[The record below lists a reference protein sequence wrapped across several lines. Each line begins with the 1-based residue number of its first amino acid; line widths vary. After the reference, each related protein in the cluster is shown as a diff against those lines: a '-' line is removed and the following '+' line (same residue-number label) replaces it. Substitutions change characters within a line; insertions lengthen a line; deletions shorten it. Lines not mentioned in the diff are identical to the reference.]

1 MGDFANSSGYLN
13 FTPAVWDPKEMIDE
27 LATIMTAGRL
37 SSDNRLVIE
46 DAVKNETDANL
57 AAVKVRQL
65 LLSTAEFHTT
75 GTVTKTTG
83 TRTAEDNSSTE
94 PSSSAYKAVVYV
106 MLKGGADTYNFIV
119 PHTCPQ
125 LDNIRDQYNS
135 GKSGR
140 ADNIFVLRSNQTHAL
155 FLF

>member
-37 SSDNRLVIE
+37 SSANRLVIE
-46 DAVKNETDANL
+46 DAVKNETNATL
-57 AAVKVRQL
+57 AAIKMRQL
-65 LLSTAEFHTT
+65 LLSTAEFHAT

-83 TRTAEDNSSTE
+83 TRTIEEPSTE
-94 PSSSAYKAVVYV
+94 PSSPSYKAVVYV

-119 PHTCPQ
+119 PHICPGQ
-125 LDNIRDQYNS
+125 DNIRDQYNS
-135 GKSGR
+135 RKSGR